1 MSDWAPLP
9 ASSAA
14 WRHRAKVLKALGHP
28 TRLFLVD
35 RIGHGEI
42 CVCELAALIEADMST
57 VSRHLAVLREAG
69 ILADERRGAQVF
81 YRLVA
86 PGALELLRGAD
97 RVACGAAARDAAALS
112 GATEDQAAAARGG
125 TAPDDA
131 VQRSTLFETPS

>member
-1 MSDWAPLP
+1 MSDRTPLP
-9 ASSAA
+9 ASSPV

-42 CVCELAALIEADMST
+42 CVCQLAALVDADLST
-57 VSRHLAVLREAG
+57 VSRHLALLREAG

-86 PGALELLRGAD
+86 PAALDLLGGAD
-97 RVACGAAARDAAALS
+97 RVACAAAARDAAALS
-112 GATEDQAAAARGG
+112 DVAVGEAAGSPGSAAP
-125 TAPDDA
+125 AEA
-131 VQRSTLFETPS
+131 VRRASPLEARS